1 MFGQKVNEVNGKWVV
16 KSKRL
21 CWTGHVLG
29 WERSDMH
36 TEFWMRICSESNHLE
51 HCKEYGRVI

>member
-16 KSKRL
+16 PSKKLR
-21 CWTGHVLG
+21 WTGHVLG
-29 WERSDMH
+29 WERMH